1 MLEYLL
7 EPFLVQFY
15 LLESICGGFLQPEER
30 RAMFLELAGIF
41 CIPQGRQLEEYYLES
56 ESDHFRAIDDITG
69 YERLCRT
76 IEFAGN
82 IGQEV
87 ALSARDRLILA
98 QKRKAMTAKA
108 ELFGKGRNITRET
121 AVADLT
127 TKAMGGNI
135 DAMNCLAYLEYHGI
149 FLCKDARNAVSRARL
164 CARWNDLFG
173 NLFCIAYDRGNR
185 QSYYDTL
192 YTVLRS
198 GNQQQAFA
206 HICSFTGHTGPCQKR
221 SVARIMEKA
230 FGMEVVKRNIFDR
243 NFAKVAFSEILSAED
258 KEKILLNRQAEAID
272 ALSEIPFD
280 ISTRKPMT
288 FRQDCVDNL
297 PLYREGEIRKILQ
310 NFAVA
315 MGCPGDVYTPLMIV
329 AGDEFLLQMYSQML
343 RCGMGD
349 TPVVEIDAG
358 TLTGM
363 DFSGSKDNVFLRGL
377 CETRAA
383 NTVFLVKDCQELTA
397 ALADELVKV
406 LDYSYRRKFKLFQP
420 AVSLDLSGIRFILLS
435 GGKTAPVMKL
445 AQCCDTVFSR
455 RIRSEEKDA
464 VIDAIF
470 RGRARAYGREA
481 LTMEADCLS
490 YLTTFTSGQVR
501 QIVDGAIRGAVFTQ
515 AEVIR
520 LEDLQMVCKDQNIT
534 PGRREFGYTGG
545 DHHA

>member
-1 MLEYLL
+1 MFEYLL

-30 RAMFLELAGIF
+30 RAMFLELARVF
-41 CIPQGRQLEEYYLES
+41 CIPQGEMLEEYYRES
-56 ESDHFRAIDDITG
+56 ESEDFRAIDDMIG

-82 IGQEV
+82 IGQDV
-87 ALSARDRLILA
+87 ALSPRDRLILA
-98 QKRKAMTAKA
+98 QKRKAMAAKA

-135 DAMNCLAYLEYHGI
+135 DAMNCLAYMEYHGI
-149 FLCKDARNAVSRARL
+149 FLCKDPENAISRARL

-198 GNQQQAFA
+198 GNQQQAFT
-206 HICSFTGHTGPCQKR
+206 HICAFTGHNGQCQKC
-221 SVARIMEKA
+221 SEARIMEKA

-243 NFAKVAFSEILSAED
+243 NFAKVAFSRILSAED

-272 ALSEIPFD
+272 ALAEIPFD
-280 ISTRKPMT
+280 VSTRETMT
-288 FRQDCVDNL
+288 FRQDCAQRL
-297 PLYREGEIRKILQ
+297 PLRREDEIRKILQ

-315 MGCPGDVYTPLMIV
+315 MSCPGDVYNPLMIV
-329 AGDEFLLQMYSQML
+329 AGDEFLLQMYSRML
-343 RCGMGD
+343 RCGLGD

-358 TLTGM
+358 TLTPM

-377 CETRAA
+377 CETRCA

-406 LDYSYRRKFKLFQP
+406 LDYSYRCKYKLFQP

-445 AQCCDTVFSR
+445 AQCCDTVFSQ
-455 RIRSEEKDA
+455 RIRGEEKAA

-470 RGRARAYGREA
+470 RDRARAYGREK
-481 LTMEADCLS
+481 LTMEEPCRG

-515 AEVIR
+515 ADTIG
-520 LEDLQMVCKDQNIT
+520 LEDLQMVCKDLNIT

-545 DHHA
+545 DHYA